1 MPDIVFVRVDWDNQA
16 FSLPLPGI
24 RMHRLHVDPEP
35 AHPFG
40 RKGLILASAWE
51 QLRTPSAT
59 GMLILDGDVAI
70 DLYDLSVMLA
80 AINKDPA
87 VVHAAPARLWPRS
100 TGRTSWVWSVWDG
113 EQSQELPET
122 PAFTTF
128 CFTYLPALLLA
139 RCVRAGLKQQRFPHV
154 DSFVSAKAAAA
165 GIPIRIVP
173 DAAPKHLQR

>member
-16 FSLPLPGI
+16 FPLPLPGI
-24 RMHRLHVDPEP
+24 RMHHLHVDPEP

-51 QLRTPSAT
+51 QLRTRTAS

-70 DLYDLSVMLA
+70 DPLDLGAMLN
-80 AINKDPA
+80 AITRDPD

-100 TGRTSWVWSVWDG
+100 TGRISWVWSVWDG
-113 EQSQELPET
+113 KQSQELPKT
-122 PAFTTF
+122 PTFTTF
-128 CFTYLPALLLA
+128 CFTYLPRPLLT
-139 RCVRAGLKQQRFPHV
+139 RCVKAGLKRLRFPHV
-154 DSFVSAKAAAA
+154 DSFVSAQAVAA

-173 DAAPKHLQR
+173 DATPKHLQR